1 MPIDVGSPASC
12 PPGPLQKWRQS
23 RNVRW
28 FVRLFRYAAF
38 HRAFHPRCLVSI
50 EFGIVAPAFRA
61 PPPLLIFLGTLRTT
75 SLNSLK
81 ANTSKGFAVPIQ
93 TGNKARCVLGT
104 DRRNPYWIRDSAV
117 SMAKA
122 GVWEQ
127 GRHIVSNIVLICAE
141 PNARQL
147 CSGTSRQS
155 HFECRRFAI
164 AAQKNARADTSAR
177 ARRLADIEREDG

>member
-1 MPIDVGSPASC
+1 MSAGSYASLDMPPFTGHFARAALSVLNLALLR
-12 PPGPLQKWRQS
+12 PLS
-23 RNVRW
+23 A
-28 FVRLFRYAAF
+28 RLPHCSF
-38 HRAFHPRCLVSI
+38 
-50 EFGIVAPAFRA
+50 
-61 PPPLLIFLGTLRTT
+61 FLGTLGTT
-75 SLNSLK
+75 SPNSLK
-81 ANTSKGFAVPIQ
+81 TNTSKGFGVPLQ

-104 DRRNPYWIRDSAV
+104 DRRNPYWIRDLAV

-155 HFECRRFAI
+155 HLERRRCAI
-164 AAQKNARADTSAR
+164 AAQKDARADTSAR